1 MPIVKIS
8 SKGQVVIPKQIREAL
23 GIEPGQK
30 ILFRLM
36 GQNAQIAPLPQDP
49 IKALRGILKGGPS
62 LAGEL
67 LEERKKDNAIDE
79 KNPF

>member
-8 SKGQVVIPKQIREAL
+8 SKGRVVIPKQIREAL
-23 GIEPGQK
+23 GMEPGQK
-30 ILFRLM
+30 IIFRLM
-36 GQNAQIAPLPQDP
+36 GQSAQIAPLPEDP

-67 LEERKKDNAIDE
+67 LEERKKDNTIDE
-79 KNPF
+79 QNPF

>member
-36 GQNAQIAPLPQDP
+36 GQNAQIVPLPDDP

-79 KNPF
+79 KDPF